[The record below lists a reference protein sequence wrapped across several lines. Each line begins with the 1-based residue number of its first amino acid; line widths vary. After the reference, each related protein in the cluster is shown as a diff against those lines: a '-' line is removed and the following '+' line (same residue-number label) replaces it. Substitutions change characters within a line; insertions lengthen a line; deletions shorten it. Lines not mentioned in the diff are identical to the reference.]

1 MCRRHTWAVASVWK
15 LGLFAFKH
23 SALWALGKL
32 NERRASGAEG
42 RGGKEQGE
50 VERERERAKR
60 EKYGE

>member
-1 MCRRHTWAVASVWK
+1 MASVWK

-32 NERRASGAEG
+32 NESRASGAGG

-50 VERERERAKR
+50 VERERERRGRSMGSNCTSESA
-60 EKYGE
+60 G